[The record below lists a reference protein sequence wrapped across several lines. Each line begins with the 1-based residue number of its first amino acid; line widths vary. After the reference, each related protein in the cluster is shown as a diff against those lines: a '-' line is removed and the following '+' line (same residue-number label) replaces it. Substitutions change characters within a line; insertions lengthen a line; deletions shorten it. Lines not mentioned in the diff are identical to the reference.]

1 MVLIR
6 HEVLL
11 SDFRSGLSSI
21 TSCRE
26 MYSTFFALFRTD
38 KHHSHFFISEPSAK
52 SLTAYSNNKNL
63 WIFQRFPLHY
73 DTNIFL
79 LIKISSDNFN
89 KCYFLSKQPCQ
100 VSQSSFKSCIN
111 ILRNDYCYYLTTSIY
126 HSLLHKLTNYLLPF
140 S

>member
-11 SDFRSGLSSI
+11 SDFRSGLSSM

-79 LIKISSDNFN
+79 LIKISSDNSSNSINVTFFPN
-89 KCYFLSKQPCQ
+89 NLAKCLKVPL
-100 VSQSSFKSCIN
+100 N
-111 ILRNDYCYYLTTSIY
+111 PASIY
-126 HSLLHKLTNYLLPF
+126 CGTTTAII
-140 S
+140 

>member
-79 LIKISSDNFN
+79 LIKISSDNSSNSINVTFFPDN
-89 KCYFLSKQPCQ
+89 LAKCLKVPL
-100 VSQSSFKSCIN
+100 N
-111 ILRNDYCYYLTTSIY
+111 PASIY
-126 HSLLHKLTNYLLPF
+126 CGTTTAII
-140 S
+140 

>member
-79 LIKISSDNFN
+79 LIKISSDN
-89 KCYFLSKQPCQ
+89 
-100 VSQSSFKSCIN
+100 SSNSIN
-111 ILRNDYCYYLTTSIY
+111 ITFFPDNLAKCLKVPLNPASIY
-126 HSLLHKLTNYLLPF
+126 CGTTTAII
-140 S
+140 

>member
-79 LIKISSDNFN
+79 LIKISSDNSSNSINVTFFPDN
-89 KCYFLSKQPCQ
+89 LAKCLKVPL
-100 VSQSSFKSCIN
+100 N
-111 ILRNDYCYYLTTSIY
+111 PASIY
-126 HSLLHKLTNYLLPF
+126 CGMTTAIIWQRASIIPCSTN
-140 S
+140 

>member
-26 MYSTFFALFRTD
+26 MYSTFFALFTTD

-79 LIKISSDNFN
+79 LIKISSDNSSNSINVTFFPN
-89 KCYFLSKQPCQ
+89 NLAKCLKVPL
-100 VSQSSFKSCIN
+100 N
-111 ILRNDYCYYLTTSIY
+111 PASIY
-126 HSLLHKLTNYLLPF
+126 CGTTTAII
-140 S
+140 

>member
-79 LIKISSDNFN
+79 LIKISSDNSSNSINVTFFPN
-89 KCYFLSKQPCQ
+89 NLAKCLKVPL
-100 VSQSSFKSCIN
+100 N
-111 ILRNDYCYYLTTSIY
+111 PASIY
-126 HSLLHKLTNYLLPF
+126 CGMTTAII
-140 S
+140 

>member
-38 KHHSHFFISEPSAK
+38 KLHSHFFISEPSAK

-79 LIKISSDNFN
+79 LIKISSDNSSNSINVTFFPN
-89 KCYFLSKQPCQ
+89 NLAKCLKVPL
-100 VSQSSFKSCIN
+100 N
-111 ILRNDYCYYLTTSIY
+111 PASIY
-126 HSLLHKLTNYLLPF
+126 CGTTTAII
-140 S
+140 

>member
-79 LIKISSDNFN
+79 LIKISSDNSSNSINVTFFPDN
-89 KCYFLSKQPCQ
+89 LAKCLKVPL
-100 VSQSSFKSCIN
+100 N
-111 ILRNDYCYYLTTSIY
+111 PASIY
-126 HSLLHKLTNYLLPF
+126 CGMTTAII
-140 S
+140 

>member
-79 LIKISSDNFN
+79 LIKISSDNSSNSINVTFFPN
-89 KCYFLSKQPCQ
+89 NLAKCLKVPL
-100 VSQSSFKSCIN
+100 N
-111 ILRNDYCYYLTTSIY
+111 PASIY
-126 HSLLHKLTNYLLPF
+126 CGTTTAII
-140 S
+140 